1 MDTRTAHRVTEWVS
15 AGNKQHQHSPDTQ
28 EELYN
33 GSDFRDFEARARGGF
48 RELLFLFL
56 CPRRANI
63 NVKLL

>member
-1 MDTRTAHRVTEWVS
+1 VGVS
-15 AGNKQHQHSPDTQ
+15 GQQAAPALSRHPRRALQW
-28 EELYN
+28 
-33 GSDFRDFEARARGGF
+33 SDFRDFEARARGGF